1 MSEKTLPLILN
12 TEEVAKI
19 LGISGQTVRK
29 ECATGGLPAVRVGR
43 RWFIPRDK
51 FFEFVNG
58 GDTANE

>member
-12 TEEVAKI
+12 TEEVAEI

-43 RWFIPRDK
+43 RWFISREK
-51 FFEFVNG
+51 LFKLLNG
-58 GDTANE
+58 VDTGNE